1 MKLINVCAA
10 NAENNACLCGKFAHL
25 FIVGCICTIQDR
37 FACFAYFQSSFC
49 SVCVLTAKYQNFSG
63 CGCFRYKR
71 YVFVYA
77 ISGIVYIQHLCAH
90 TLTDTVVIN
99 FFVFFQFCI
108 DLFVR
113 HAATERYR
121 ITGFA
126 YKCFLMT
133 IEDRLSAKSVLT
145 VAGSDF
151 DRLHWRCGS
160 FGKLCHSVVRH
171 IWAG

>member
-1 MKLINVCAA
+1 MKLIDVCSAY
-10 NAENNACLCGKFAHL
+10 AENNACLCGNFAHL
-25 FIVGCICTIQDR
+25 FIVGCVCTVQDR

-49 SVCVLTAKYQNFSG
+49 SLCVLTAKYQNFSG
-63 CGCFRYKR
+63 SCSFCYEG
-71 YVFVYA
+71 YVFVYTV
-77 ISGIVYIQHLCAH
+77 SSIVYIQHLCAH
-90 TLTDTVVIN
+90 TLADTVVIN

-113 HAATERYR
+113 HAAAERYC

-133 IEDRLSAKSVLT
+133 IENSLSAKGVLT

-151 DRLHWRCGS
+151 DCLHWRCGC

-171 IWAG
+171 IWTR